1 MKRFFAVVT
10 LLIVTSFTA
19 FSFTRK
25 ALIVDNSVVF
35 TETQVDEAVPEI
47 QFNGKTIVA
56 SRLGD
61 EYDCQIEE
69 TFIDHITE
77 GSTFTAEGIE
87 FSCIKTQSG
96 CLVLSFVENNTGY
109 VLYIEH

>member
-1 MKRFFAVVT
+1 MKKLFTILT

-19 FSFTRK
+19 FGLTKK

-35 TETQVDEAVPEI
+35 SETQFDEVVPEI
-47 QFNGKTIVA
+47 EFNGKTIVA

-69 TFIDHITE
+69 TFVAHIKE
-77 GSTFTAEGIE
+77 GTAFTSEGIDV
-87 FSCIKTQSG
+87 SCYTTPAG
-96 CLVLSFVENNTGY
+96 YFVLSFVKLNTAY
-109 VLYIEH
+109 ILYIEH